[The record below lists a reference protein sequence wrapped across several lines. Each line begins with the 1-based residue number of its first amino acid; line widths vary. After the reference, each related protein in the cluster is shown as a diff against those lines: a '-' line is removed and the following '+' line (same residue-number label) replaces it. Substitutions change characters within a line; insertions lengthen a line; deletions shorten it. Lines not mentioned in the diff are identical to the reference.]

1 MKKFVFRVFKKMA
14 GILGGKGLA
23 KLPGVGWLYRFFYGK
38 LKPQGT
44 VEVFSEGHK
53 IFINSKDT
61 GIAPYL
67 LMNKTFAAD
76 EVLLLNKILKPNM
89 VFVDIGA
96 NVGYFSLIA
105 AKLVGDQG
113 QVYAFEPDPENFKL
127 LEKNIKVNNYK
138 NIIAINKAISNKS
151 GKARLYLE
159 PDNLCGH
166 SLVAK
171 NGNKFVEVET
181 IILDEFLKNKKIDV
195 IKIDVE
201 GFEPAAFE
209 GMKNTIKNND
219 KISMI
224 TEFYPEAIKKAGYS
238 PEKYKNDLIGM
249 GFKLNEF
256 GEGKK
261 LINIFCVKSGQ

>member
-1 MKKFVFRVFKKMA
+1 MERIIFKIFKKIA
-14 GILGGKGLA
+14 GIFGGKGFA
-23 KLPGVGWLYRFFYGK
+23 KLPGIGKLYRFFYGK
-38 LKPQGT
+38 LKPQGI

-67 LMNKTFAAD
+67 LMGKNFAQD
-76 EVLLLNKILKPNM
+76 EIDLLKKILKPGM
-89 VFVDIGA
+89 IFVDIGA
-96 NVGYFSLIA
+96 NIGYFSLVS

-113 QVYAFEPDPENFKL
+113 QVYAFEPDPDNFNL

-138 NIIAINKAISNKS
+138 NIIAVNKAVSDKS

-166 SLVAK
+166 SLVVK
-171 NGNKFVEVET
+171 NGNKFVEVEI
-181 IILDEFLKNKKIDV
+181 IILDEFLKDKKIDV

-201 GFEPAAFE
+201 GFEPVVLE
-209 GMKNTIKNND
+209 GMKNIIKNND
-219 KISMI
+219 KISII

-238 PEKYKNDLIGM
+238 PEKYKNDLKDL

-261 LINIFCVKSGQ
+261 LINIFAQKS